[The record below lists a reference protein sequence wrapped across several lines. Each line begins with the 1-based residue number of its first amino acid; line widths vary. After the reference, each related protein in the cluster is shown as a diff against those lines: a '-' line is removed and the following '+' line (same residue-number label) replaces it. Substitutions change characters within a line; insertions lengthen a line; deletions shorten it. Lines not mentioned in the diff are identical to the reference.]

1 MSCVINKKMER
12 KEECGLINTSG
23 MIERA
28 RKNKLSCP
36 LFWVSVRFSAMRT
49 ATSVGLQFSAAS
61 GITHCAAPE
70 SETLLLESL

>member
-1 MSCVINKKMER
+1 MSCIINEKMER

-23 MIERA
+23 MIEGA

-36 LFWVSVRFSAMRT
+36 LFWVSVRFSAIRT
-49 ATSVGLQFSAAS
+49 VTSVGLQFSATS
-61 GITHCAAPE
+61 GITHRGAPE